1 MFQFIFHSTIHSA
14 SISFRTFLR
23 AVIVPVTLVTAGCA
37 SISAPQQVSSISG
50 SEQLL
55 AQPDGT
61 RAYRKADS
69 IRYNSVAL
77 NQASINFSTDVTLD
91 DAQRGEVQDAI
102 LKALTEHFTASGYKV
117 INTRGE
123 SASNL
128 ALRVTVTQVEMANP
142 GLNLLTTGLL
152 LVPLSR
158 GGMTVEIE
166 ALNAQNE
173 RVAAMAFSGRAG
185 VQDIGSAF
193 SGLGHA
199 KTQARVVAERFVT
212 LLTDSPGK
220 SANQAAN

>member
-1 MFQFIFHSTIHSA
+1 MFQLIPYSTIRSA
-14 SISFRTFLR
+14 VISFRTFLS
-23 AVIVPVTLVTAGCA
+23 AAIVPITLVTAGCA
-37 SISAPQQVSSISG
+37 SISAPQQVSNISTP
-50 SEQLL
+50 EQLV

-61 RAYRKADS
+61 RAYRKTDS
-69 IRYNSVAL
+69 IRYNSVVI
-77 NQASINFSTDVTLD
+77 NRASINFGADVTLD
-91 DAQRGEVQDAI
+91 DAQRGEVQDAL
-102 LKALTEHFTASGYKV
+102 LKALTEHFTASDYKV

-128 ALRVTVTQVEMANP
+128 ALRVTVTQVEMASP

-199 KTQARVVAERFVT
+199 KTQARVVAERFAMLVAGAP
-212 LLTDSPGK
+212 SMSVNK
-220 SANQAAN
+220 AAN